1 MPNVEVKFEADGAV
15 TNGQFSPTVG
25 SEAVLCFDPLKATFG
40 IDYSRPDS
48 LQLKVAGELSL
59 QSAGMTLGLEADRS
73 LDGKTSLA
81 GSLTWTISKDVSATA
96 DLHYGTDGASGTATL
111 SVRF

>member
-1 MPNVEVKFEADGAV
+1 MPDVEVKLEADGAV
-15 TNGQFSPTVG
+15 TNGKYSPTVG
-25 SEAVLCFDPLKATFG
+25 SEVVLRFDPLKTTVG
-40 IDYSRPDS
+40 IDYSQPDS

-59 QSAGMTLGLEADRS
+59 QSSGLTLGLEADRS
-73 LDGKTSLA
+73 LAGKTSMS

-96 DLHYGTDGASGTATL
+96 ELHYGTDGASGTATL